1 MKINRSP
8 QGRDAQVQHALLLHQ
23 AGRLEEALDEIL
35 RLLKVLPQSA
45 LLLTHYGTIEIRKGN
60 VEKGVRVLQQAMRA
74 DPNQPMA
81 LANCASGLGLLGRLE
96 EALPYYGRAVR
107 LSPDDPELFYNQGVA
122 LEGLGRLG
130 EALASYDRAIDLNG
144 NYAEAHNNRGLV
156 LEKLGRFAEALESCD
171 HAIALQKDYAKAFN
185 NRGAVFQELNR
196 MEEAIESYNRAIAL
210 KPDDAVA
217 YNNRGTVFQET
228 RRFEEA
234 EENYNRAI
242 ALQPDYA
249 EAHLNQSLL
258 KLLMGDYL
266 AGWTLHEWRWKT
278 AGKKSAYFFKQRP
291 WLGEESLRNK
301 KILIYPEQ
309 GIGDFIQFCRYIPL
323 LEKEGAKIIL
333 MVPRPLAR
341 LFSGPWKRF
350 TIIEEGQTFPPFD
363 LHCPLMSL
371 PMIFKTTVST
381 IPADI
386 PYLFPDPEQTAAW
399 GRRLGTK
406 VKKRIGLAW
415 SGNPNHKNDRK
426 RSVPLE
432 CLSPLRGLPFEFHSL
447 QKEYRGNDRL
457 LMGETGILDHSGELR
472 DFSDTA
478 ALISEMDLV
487 LSADTSA
494 AHLSGAMGK
503 PVWVLLPYA
512 PDFRWLLDRSDS
524 PWYSTATLFRQNTL
538 GDWGTVLSEVAVK
551 MKMELT

>member
-1 MKINRSP
+1 MKLNRSTP
-8 QGRDAQVQHALLLHQ
+8 NQDAQVQHAIFLHQ
-23 AGRLEEALDEIL
+23 SGRLDEALDEIR
-35 RLLKVLPQSA
+35 RLSKALPQNA
-45 LLLTHYGTIEIRKGN
+45 LLLTHYGTIELQKGN
-60 VEKGVRVLQQAMRA
+60 VEKGVRVLQQALRA
-74 DPNQPMA
+74 DPDQRMA

-96 EALPYYGRAVR
+96 EALSYYGRAAV
-107 LSPDDPELFYNQGVA
+107 LSPTDPELFYNQGVA
-122 LEGLGRLG
+122 LEGLERLG

-156 LEKLGRFAEALESCD
+156 LKKLGRLAEALESCD
-171 HAIALQKDYAKAFN
+171 RAVALKKDYAKAYN
-185 NRGAVFQELNR
+185 NRGAVLQELNR
-196 MEEAIESYNRAIAL
+196 MEEAIESYDRAITL
-210 KPDDAVA
+210 KPDYAVA

-242 ALQPDYA
+242 AIQPDYA

-266 AGWTLHEWRWKT
+266 AGWPLHEWRWKT
-278 AGKKSAYFFKQRP
+278 TVKKTTHLFKQRP
-291 WLGEESLRNK
+291 WLGEEFLK
-301 KILIYPEQ
+301 GKTILIYPEQ

-333 MVPRPLAR
+333 VVPRPLVR

-350 TIIEEGQTFPPFD
+350 AIVEDGQSFPAFD
-363 LHCPLMSL
+363 IHCPLMSL
-371 PMIFKTTVST
+371 PMIFKTTLET
-381 IPADI
+381 IPAEI
-386 PYLFPDPEQTAAW
+386 PYLFPDLDLMAVWRQ
-399 GRRLGTK
+399 RLGVK
-406 VKKRIGLAW
+406 GKKRIGLVW
-415 SGNPNHKNDRK
+415 SGNPNHKNDLK
-426 RSVPLE
+426 RSVPLG
-432 CLSPLRGLPFEFHSL
+432 CLSPLWSLPFEFHSL

-457 LMGETGILDHSGELR
+457 FMEESGIRDHQGELN

-487 LSADTSA
+487 LSVDTSV
-494 AHLSGAMGK
+494 AHLAGAMGK
-503 PVWVLLPYA
+503 PVWVLLPFM

-524 PWYSTATLFRQNTL
+524 PWYPTATLFRQATL

-551 MKMELT
+551 MKKDFT